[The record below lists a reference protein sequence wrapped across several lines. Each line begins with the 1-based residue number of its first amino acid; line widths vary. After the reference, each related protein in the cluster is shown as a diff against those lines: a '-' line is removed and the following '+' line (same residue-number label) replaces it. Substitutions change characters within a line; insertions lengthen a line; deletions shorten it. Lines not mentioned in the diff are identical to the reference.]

1 MQYRYMDFSY
11 RKNVYHAGMDL
22 KQIHYFIIV
31 CEQGSFSSAVDIL
44 GVSQPSLSRQVQLLE
59 AELKQ
64 HLLMRTGR
72 GVVPTEAGL
81 RFLEHAKAIH
91 KLATNARHDMQSFRL
106 VEQGKVRLGMPPR
119 IARRLTPHLVQKFR
133 TMFPHGSITIAEG
146 LSTEMREWLIK
157 DRVDLALLYE
167 PPPSALMICESIFR
181 EELVLAYTPACRPTP
196 PSTVKVTELDHYP
209 LVLPS
214 APNTI
219 RALVDNTCTDLNV
232 RLNIVAEV
240 DVVQT
245 IVETTSYGNMFTII
259 PRSAI
264 SDVPGQAELAYS
276 AITDPPIKNNLTL
289 ALPANRSHSTLVG
302 ATADIIR
309 GLDIAHYLA

>member
-1 MQYRYMDFSY
+1 MQYRYLDFSY

-31 CEQGSFSSAVDIL
+31 CEQRSFSSAVDIL

-59 AELKQ
+59 TELKQ
-64 HLLMRTGR
+64 HLLQRTGR
-72 GVVPTEAGL
+72 GVIPTEAGL

-91 KLATNARHDMQSFRL
+91 KLAVSARQDMHSFRF

-119 IARRLTPHLVQKFR
+119 IARRLTPHLVHEFR
-133 TMFPHGSITIAEG
+133 SLFPHGSITIAEG

-167 PPPSALMICESIFR
+167 PPPSAVMVCESIFR
-181 EELVLAYTPACRPTP
+181 EDLVLAYTQACRPVP
-196 PSTVKVTELDHYP
+196 PPTVKVAELDRYP

-219 RALVDNTCTDLNV
+219 RALVDSTCKDMNV

-245 IVETTSYGNMFTII
+245 IVETTSYGNMFTVI

-264 SDVPGQAELAYS
+264 SDIPGQAELAYS
-276 AITDPPIKNNLTL
+276 AITDPPITNNLTL
-289 ALPANRSHSTLVG
+289 ALPANKPISALVS

-309 GLDIAHYLA
+309 TLDIARYLR